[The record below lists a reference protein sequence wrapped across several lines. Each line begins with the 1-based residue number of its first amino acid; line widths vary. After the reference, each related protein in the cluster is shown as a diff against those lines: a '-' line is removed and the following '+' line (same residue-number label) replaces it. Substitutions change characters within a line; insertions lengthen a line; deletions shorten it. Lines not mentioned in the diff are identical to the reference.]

1 MIQNAQR
8 PIKTLLHALKS
19 GFRRQTRNLRISTAA
34 LFLSLLIV
42 GFLGVQLFESFYFLS
57 ATVKMAVLTIVI
69 MGAQLSA
76 FALYKRREHSSLE
89 EFTAEFIQSRSN
101 DGEQISNLID
111 LYSNPE
117 QKLSQF
123 YDAAIQRNLDSIDVD
138 DVVHQINTFTK
149 NSRTTSV
156 RNYTCILLIA
166 TTGILTASG
175 ISNPDSLERTA
186 NFWADFEEPNPFSYT
201 IDPGTATLEQGQEF
215 TPTILFDGDR
225 TPENIH
231 FTFKTDVEE
240 NYRERPMN
248 VLEESDF
255 ISQPIEL
262 TNSIN
267 YYIEMDGFKS
277 ESHRIDVQVPPRF
290 DDLQATV
297 TPPAYTGLSE
307 NSYDYPFSDIEFY
320 RGSEIT
326 IEGKTNKSIASMK
339 MFSGDDNS
347 AIEPEGNPT
356 FSHTLNPQQS
366 DTLRFEMTDE
376 DGLTNRN
383 PFRIVT
389 RMAEDEAPIVV
400 IREPSGDLQE
410 TAPTKLD
417 IIYRAT
423 DDFGITATEL
433 VWEKQ
438 RAFTDQIETETVQ
451 LETPENGRNARI
463 EWDLSDMDLRPRD
476 RVEFYVRARDNDA
489 VSGEKWGSSSR
500 ISLTVPSLADSFEEL
515 DSQERD
521 VQGELDNISDSFEQ
535 MEQEY
540 ERFLERMRQNP
551 DGGFEEQEML
561 ESVTDQQREIDEAV
575 KEMKDQFDQLK
586 SEMDENDQVSDET
599 RQSYRELQQLMDEL
613 DDPEL
618 QRALDELREAMENMS
633 PRQME
638 QALENVSFNEQ
649 LYKERLERTKEL
661 FKQMKMNSDL
671 DKLATQYAD
680 LSERLRVDPDK
691 ALEQLE
697 REYETF
703 RDDMDRISDQVE
715 RLDENAPSKSEA
727 AIKQMKEETQ
737 QRLDEMKEQME
748 RLSDDASGR
757 MEDGDTA
764 PNDEKQ
770 QQQQQLSEQMQ
781 EESDRIRNSMQQ
793 MGGQQLQVN
802 ILALQRSLYTLL
814 ELSENQEYITQAAG
828 ETRDRNQGFVNLARQ
843 QNYIQ
848 RQFTAV
854 ADSIYEV
861 SAEIPGVPNRINRKK
876 AEVERSI
883 SRAIDEMSE
892 RNRRGATITTRES
905 LGGINDLSSTL
916 ASLIEQLMD
925 QDGNGGGGQGMSMEQ
940 MVENMQKM
948 SGEQQELNQ
957 QLQDMVN
964 DMQGDRLS
972 RDQSDRLDQMAR
984 QQNEIR
990 NQLRELQQSG
1000 ALREGDQT
1008 LSQLERMIEE
1018 MEDSIN
1024 DMRGGVTDPMMIER
1038 QQNILS
1044 RMLSAEDAMDQR
1056 GEEEDERE
1064 GTRADPIASEFP
1076 PDMTL
1081 EELEQEVRS
1090 RLQDPNYTP
1099 FSDENRQLI
1108 QRYFENLRQFDDQML
1123 P

>member
-8 PIKTLLHALKS
+8 PIKTLLRALKLN
-19 GFRRQTRNLRISTAA
+19 FRRQTRSLKISVAA
-34 LFLSLLIV
+34 LFLSVLIV
-42 GFLGVQLFESFYFLS
+42 GFLGVQLFETFFYLS

-69 MGAQLSA
+69 MAAQLSA
-76 FALYKRREHSSLE
+76 FLLYRRKEHSTLQ
-89 EFTAEFIQSRSN
+89 EFTSAFIESRSG

-117 QKLSQF
+117 QKSSKF

-138 DVVHQINTFTK
+138 DVVHQINSFTK
-149 NSRTTSV
+149 QSRTTSL
-156 RNYTCILLIA
+156 RNYTSLLLI
-166 TTGILTASG
+166 TTAGILGVSG
-175 ISNPDSLERTA
+175 FTNTDSLQRTA
-186 NFWADFEEPNPFSYT
+186 NFWTDFEEPNPYSYT
-201 IDPGTATLEQGQEF
+201 IDPGTVTLEQGQEF
-215 TPTILFDGDR
+215 TPTIRFDGDQA
-225 TPENIH
+225 PENIH

-248 VLEESDF
+248 VLEEYDF

-290 DDLQATV
+290 DELRATV
-297 TPPAYTGLSE
+297 TPPTYTGLSE
-307 NSYDYPFSDIEFY
+307 ESYEYPFSDIKFY
-320 RGSEIT
+320 KGSEIS
-326 IEGKTNKSIASMK
+326 IEGQTNKSIASMK
-339 MFSGDDNS
+339 VHSGDENS

-356 FSHTLNPQQS
+356 FSHTITPQES

-400 IREPSGDLQE
+400 IREPSGDLQKA
-410 TAPTKLD
+410 APSELD

-423 DDFGITATEL
+423 DDFGITAAEL

-438 RAFTDQIETETVQ
+438 RAFTDQIETETIQ

-463 EWDLSDMDLRPRD
+463 EWDLSDMELRPRD
-476 RVEFYVRARDNDA
+476 RLEFYVRARDNDA

-500 ISLTVPSLADSFEEL
+500 ISITVPSLADSFEEL

-540 ERFLERMRQNP
+540 ERFLDRLRQNP

-561 ESVTDQQREIDEAV
+561 ENVTEQQREIDEAV

-586 SEMDENDQVSDET
+586 SEMDGNDQVSDET
-599 RQSYRELQQLMDEL
+599 RESYRELQQLMDEL

-618 QRALDELREAMENMS
+618 QRALDELRKAMENMS
-633 PRQME
+633 PDQME

-680 LSERLRVDPDK
+680 LSERLQSDPDK

-697 REYETF
+697 QEYESF
-703 RDDMDRISDQVE
+703 RDDMDRLSEQVE
-715 RLDENAPSKSEA
+715 RMDENVPSRSEE

-737 QRLDEMKEQME
+737 QRLDEMKEQMDQ
-748 RLSDDASGR
+748 LSDDASGR
-757 MEDGDTA
+757 MEDGETA
-764 PNDEKQ
+764 PTDEMQ

-781 EESDRIRNSMQQ
+781 EESDKIRNSMQE

-828 ETRDRNQGFVNLARQ
+828 ETRDRNQGFVDLARQ

-883 SRAIDEMSE
+883 DRAISEMGE

-925 QDGNGGGGQGMSMEQ
+925 QDGNGGGGGMSMEQ

-972 RDQSDRLDQMAR
+972 REETERLDQMAQ

-1000 ALREGDQT
+1000 ALRDGDQT

-1024 DMRGGVTDPMMIER
+1024 DMRGGVTDPIMIDR

-1044 RMLSAEDAMDQR
+1044 RMLSAEEAMDQR
-1056 GEEEDERE
+1056 GEEEDEWE
-1064 GTRADPIASEFP
+1064 GTRPDPIASEFP